1 MYTFFGLILA
11 LALVLRLRSRVRV
24 LEETVEALQATV
36 QRLRARVLEEPG
48 AETRAASEKA
58 RAAAPPPAP
67 APGAGPAFSEPL
79 SESPRVPPPV
89 PAAAPPRPTPAPQP
103 PPRPVPPKP
112 VVPPAA
118 PPPRQPVVTVSAPPP
133 QPPSGPRFNWESLV
147 GVRLFSVVGAIAF
160 ALAGMFF
167 VKYSVDHGWL
177 QPAVRMAI
185 GLIVGTAFLVVCE
198 LKVAGRYRFQANALD
213 AAGLLILGFTF
224 WAAAVRW
231 HLIPLI
237 AAFVLLVIVTGVAVL
252 LSIRRESLVIA
263 LLGLCGGFMIPAL
276 LSTGQDNPVGLFGYL
291 LLLNAGLAWVAYR
304 QRWPLLTAL
313 TLVFTTVYQWAWV
326 YKFLN
331 VSKLPIAAAIFL
343 IFPIASFVALVL
355 GRRRSTTEKGETQSS
370 IFANAARLSAA
381 LPLVFSVYLAAVP
394 GYGSRYAILF
404 GFLLVLD
411 VGLFAVA
418 LFQGPGI
425 LHLFGAL
432 STILVMAIWLTT
444 GSYHADAWPG
454 ILGFVAAFVLF
465 YLAAPLVPGLA
476 LVRRRF
482 GELAFDD
489 LSSRAVFAAPIVL
502 FAFPVLVGIE
512 PRAVSPALPFG
523 TLLALL
529 AACSIFAVARRE
541 GAVHFLAAFFALAA
555 EAVWS
560 ARYLTPERLLPALVL
575 YVVFGLFY
583 VGVPVFARVRG
594 APLRPKGAAGL
605 LTLVSLGL
613 LFFLAGG
620 AVASASAAIWGIAL
634 LLAILN
640 LGLFAEASAG
650 RLPILSFVGS
660 ILSWIVLAVWWV
672 TVTVASMLVPLL
684 AVVGGFA
691 LLTMAGS
698 VWAAS
703 RIPDDAEDSEREAF
717 DGNVLLAL
725 AGHLFVGFVA
735 TQPSLSI
742 PPWPIFAVLGV
753 LSLGAGTAALYQRRA
768 AVHVWSL
775 VASAMVLLAWEWFSA
790 IAPWPRVASIAAMAL
805 AAFAALWAALS
816 RRTEAEPEGF
826 DRAAAIGTLA
836 AQFVLVLAGSLTGA
850 PGVAF
855 LLAANLAFT
864 GTALGFASIS
874 MPRHEW
880 FALGAVLPAAA
891 AGFVWR
897 ASHPQPALWLDY
909 LSLATPLY
917 LLFIVYP
924 LLLGHRAAQARAP
937 YIASVAASV
946 AYFFQGR
953 VALLAGGYKWI
964 IGALPVAQAALLT
977 LVLAQL
983 LRFERERAKAE
994 RSREELARL
1003 ALVAGAALGFITVAI
1018 PLQLE
1023 KNWITI
1029 GWAMEGA
1036 ALAWLYGR
1044 VPHKG
1049 LLLFGAALMVAV
1061 FVRLALNP
1069 AVLTYEPR
1077 SAVRVWN
1084 WYLYTYLI
1092 CGAALLLAG
1101 RLLAKTDDRLTSW
1114 MPRLSSVLPAGG
1126 TILLFLLLN
1135 IEIADFY
1142 ATGPTIT
1149 FNFFSSTLAQDLTY
1163 TLGWAL
1169 FALSLLAA
1177 GIALRTKPARFASIA
1192 LLVVATIKCF
1202 LHDLMRLGGLYRVG
1216 SFVGLAICLF
1226 LVAIALQR
1234 FVLAPAT
1241 PSQPSEA

>member
-1 MYTFFGLILA
+1 M
-11 LALVLRLRSRVRV
+11 
-24 LEETVEALQATV
+24 
-36 QRLRARVLEEPG
+36 
-48 AETRAASEKA
+48 
-58 RAAAPPPAP
+58 
-67 APGAGPAFSEPL
+67 FSI
-79 SESPRVPPPV
+79 
-89 PAAAPPRPTPAPQP
+89 
-103 PPRPVPPKP
+103 
-112 VVPPAA
+112 
-118 PPPRQPVVTVSAPPP
+118 
-133 QPPSGPRFNWESLV
+133 
-147 GVRLFSVVGAIAF
+147 VGAIAF

-177 QPAVRMAI
+177 QPTVRMAI
-185 GLIVGTAFLVVCE
+185 GLVVGTAFLVVCE

-263 LLGLCGGFMIPAL
+263 LLGLCGGFLIPAL
-276 LSTGQDNPVGLFGYL
+276 LSTGQDNPIGLFGYL

-313 TLVFTTVYQWAWV
+313 TLVFTTLYQWAWV

-331 VSKLPIAAAIFL
+331 VSKVPIAAAIFL
-343 IFPIASFVALVL
+343 IFPIASFVTLVL
-355 GRRRSTTEKGETQSS
+355 GRRQGAAEKEKAQSS

-381 LPLVFSVYLAAVP
+381 LPVVFSVYLAAVP
-394 GYGSRYAILF
+394 GYGARYGILF

-411 VGLFAVA
+411 IGLFAVA

-425 LHLFGAL
+425 LHLLGAL
-432 STILVMAIWLTT
+432 STILVTAIWLSS
-444 GSYHADAWPG
+444 SYHADAWPG
-454 ILGFVAAFVLF
+454 VLGFVAALVLV
-465 YLAAPLVPGLA
+465 YLLAPLVPGLA

-482 GELAFDD
+482 GEVAFDE
-489 LSSRAVFAAPIVL
+489 LSSRAVYAAPILL

-523 TLLALL
+523 ILLALL
-529 AACSIFAVARRE
+529 AACSIFAVTSRE

-560 ARYLTPERLLPALVL
+560 ARYLTSERLLPALVL

-583 VGVPVFARVRG
+583 VGVPAFARMRG
-594 APLRPKGAAGL
+594 APLRPRGAAGL
-605 LTLVSLGL
+605 LTLTSLGL
-613 LFFLAGG
+613 LFFLASG
-620 AVASASAAIWGIAL
+620 AVASAALWGIAL

-640 LGLFAEASAG
+640 LGLFAESSAS
-650 RLPILSFVGS
+650 RLPIISFVGS
-660 ILSWIVLAVWWV
+660 ILSWIVLAVWWM
-672 TVTVASMLVPLL
+672 TVSVASMLVPAL
-684 AVVGGFA
+684 AVVGAFA
-691 LLTMAGS
+691 LLVMAGS

-703 RIPDDAEDSEREAF
+703 RVPDDGEDSERDSF

-725 AGHLFVGFVA
+725 VGHIFVGFVA
-735 TQPSLSI
+735 AQPSLSI

-768 AVHVWSL
+768 AVHLWSL
-775 VASAMVLLAWEWFSA
+775 IASAVVLGVWEWSSA
-790 IAPWPRVASIAAMAL
+790 VAPWPRMASTAAMAL
-805 AAFAALWAALS
+805 AAFAAIWAALS
-816 RRTEAEPEGF
+816 RRTAAEPVGF
-826 DRAAAIGTLA
+826 DRAAAGGTLA
-836 AQFVLVLAGSLTGA
+836 AQLVLVLAGSLTGA
-850 PGVAF
+850 PGLAF
-855 LLAANLAFT
+855 LLAGNMALTAL
-864 GTALGFASIS
+864 ALGFASIS
-874 MPRHEW
+874 MPRLEW
-880 FALGAVLPAAA
+880 FSLGAVIPAAA
-891 AGFVWR
+891 AGFMWR
-897 ASHPQPALWLDY
+897 ASHQQPALWLDY
-909 LSLATPLY
+909 LSLTTPLY

-924 LLLGHRAAQARAP
+924 LLLGHRAAAARAP

-946 AYFFQGR
+946 AFFFQGR

-983 LRFERERAKAE
+983 LRFERERARVE

-1023 KNWITI
+1023 NNWITI

-1036 ALAWLYGR
+1036 ALAWLYRR

-1049 LLLFGAALMVAV
+1049 LLLFGAALLVAV

-1069 AVLTYEPR
+1069 AIFTYEPR

-1092 CGAALLLAG
+1092 CGAAMLLAG
-1101 RLLAKTDDRLTSW
+1101 RLLANADDRLLEWT
-1114 MPRLSSVLPAGG
+1114 PRLSSVLPAGG

-1149 FNFFSSTLAQDLTY
+1149 FNFFNSTLAQDLTY

-1234 FVLAPAT
+1234 FVLAP
-1241 PSQPSEA
+1241 PSQPSEART